1 MIKNLLS
8 ILLVAFCLSLPHTGF
23 GQGIP
28 SGGMDGDINR
38 IDGKFKFIP
47 LPYLN
52 YDRSLGFTIGAIPMA
67 MFNPVEK
74 DTLSPS
80 SIGGLFGMY
89 TTNKTW
95 FTMGFAALFLD
106 EDNWRLMGAAGI
118 GSVNFQFYLDNPID
132 IWIPY
137 NTQADFLFLQV
148 KRRLVNKFYFGLSY
162 MYTKFNTSTDIFP
175 DTTHTRLH
183 GLGIELSLDKRVGFY
198 YPRGGY
204 QANIK
209 YFTYPGAFGNE
220 YVSNKIEFDYDLYF
234 PFRNNKDVLAGRL
247 YAGLGIGD
255 LSFNQQFIVGQTD
268 IRGYTQG
275 AYRGNYLLALQGE
288 YRWNFYKRFGAVGF
302 LGLATIFES
311 INEEDNGRILPGI
324 GTGIRYTVIQD
335 THMNVG
341 LDIAAGRN
349 DWGIYFR
356 FGEVF

>member
-1 MIKNLLS
+1 MIKNLLF
-8 ILLVAFCLSLPHTGF
+8 IFIVAFYLSLPHAGF
-23 GQGIP
+23 GQAIP
-28 SGGMDGDINR
+28 SGGMDGDVNR
-38 IDGKFKFIP
+38 IEGKFKFIP

-52 YDRSLGFTIGAIPMA
+52 YNRSIGFTLGAIPMA

-74 DTLSPS
+74 DTISPS

-106 EDNWRLMGAAGI
+106 EDNWRIMGAGGI

-137 NTQADFLFLQV
+137 NTQADFFFLQV
-148 KRRLVNKFYFGLSY
+148 KRRVVNKFYFGISY
-162 MYTKFNTSTDIFP
+162 MYTKYNTTTDVFP
-175 DTTHTRLH
+175 DTTLTRLH
-183 GLGIELSLDKRVGFY
+183 GLGFELSLDKRVGFY
-198 YPRGGY
+198 YPRSGY

-220 YVSNKIEFDYDLYF
+220 YVSNKIEFDYDHYF

-247 YAGLGIGD
+247 YGGLGIGD

-288 YRWNFYKRFGAVGF
+288 YRWNFHKRLGAVGF

-311 INEEDNGRILPGI
+311 INEDDNGRILPGI

>member
-52 YDRSLGFTIGAIPMA
+52 YDRSLGFTIGAIPLA

-106 EDNWRLMGAAGI
+106 EDNWRLIGAAGI

-137 NTQADFLFLQV
+137 NTQADFVFLQV
-148 KRRLVNKFYFGLSY
+148 KRRCEQILFRAQLYV
-162 MYTKFNTSTDIFP
+162 
-175 DTTHTRLH
+175 
-183 GLGIELSLDKRVGFY
+183 
-198 YPRGGY
+198 Y
-204 QANIK
+204 Q
-209 YFTYPGAFGNE
+209 
-220 YVSNKIEFDYDLYF
+220 V
-234 PFRNNKDVLAGRL
+234 
-247 YAGLGIGD
+247 
-255 LSFNQQFIVGQTD
+255 
-268 IRGYTQG
+268 
-275 AYRGNYLLALQGE
+275 
-288 YRWNFYKRFGAVGF
+288 
-302 LGLATIFES
+302 
-311 INEEDNGRILPGI
+311 
-324 GTGIRYTVIQD
+324 
-335 THMNVG
+335 
-341 LDIAAGRN
+341 
-349 DWGIYFR
+349 
-356 FGEVF
+356 